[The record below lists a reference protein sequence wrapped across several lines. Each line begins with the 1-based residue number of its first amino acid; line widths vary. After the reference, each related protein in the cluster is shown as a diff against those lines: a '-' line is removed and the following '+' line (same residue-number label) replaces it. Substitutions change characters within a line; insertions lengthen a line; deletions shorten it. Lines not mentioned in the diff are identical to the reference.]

1 MRERPEGAALL
12 AVAAQTLREQVLP
25 VLAEDKK
32 YLVLMVLKALSLA
45 ELQLSGEDPQL
56 RVERELLEALLHQ
69 SFPGDDLRA
78 CVEKLE
84 RELGHRVRQGA
95 YDDDRAGQLALW
107 KLTLQRVR
115 ESAPRYL
122 ESEDIE

>member
-12 AVAAQTLREQVLP
+12 SVAAQTLREQVLP

-45 ELQLSGEDPQL
+45 EGQLSGEDPQL
-56 RVERELLEALLHQ
+56 QGERELLEGLLKQ
-69 SFPGDDLRA
+69 TASGDDLRA

-84 RELGHRVRQGA
+84 RELGRRVRQGT
-95 YDDDRAGQLALW
+95 YDHDQAGQLVLW

-122 ESEDIE
+122 ESEGIE